1 MVPGLVIALGLVAE
15 MVGWW
20 LVASRRADVWRLMPL
35 VLAPMGIVGA
45 FVAPWADPEVRAA
58 PSLVVGALSGLAL
71 FVGTRAFVW
80 GAAHWE
86 PFRRQ
91 TLAKYREAATVSLS
105 TSLALSLLIVVPAE
119 EVFWRGLTQATLA
132 DTGLGAVGGA
142 LAAWILY
149 VVANLPSRS
158 LPIVAA
164 AVVGGAL
171 WTALWW
177 WSGGVLAPLTS
188 HILWTGSMLVLP
200 PGAGRE
206 EERA

>member
-1 MVPGLVIALGLVAE
+1 VVAGAVIALGLAAE

-20 LVASRRADVWRLMPL
+20 LVATRRANVWRLMPL
-35 VLAPMGIVGA
+35 VLTAMGIVGA
-45 FVAPWADPEVRAA
+45 FVAPWGEPKVGTA
-58 PSLVVGALSGLAL
+58 PSLVIGALSGLGL
-71 FVGTRAFVW
+71 FAATRAFVW
-80 GAAHWE
+80 VAARWE

-105 TSLALSLLIVVPAE
+105 TSLALSLLIMVPAE

-132 DTGLGAVGGA
+132 DTGLGAAGGA
-142 LAAWILY
+142 VAAWVLY
-149 VVANLPSRS
+149 VAANLPSRS

-164 AVVGGAL
+164 ALVGGAL

-177 WSGGVLAPLTS
+177 WSGGVLAPLAS